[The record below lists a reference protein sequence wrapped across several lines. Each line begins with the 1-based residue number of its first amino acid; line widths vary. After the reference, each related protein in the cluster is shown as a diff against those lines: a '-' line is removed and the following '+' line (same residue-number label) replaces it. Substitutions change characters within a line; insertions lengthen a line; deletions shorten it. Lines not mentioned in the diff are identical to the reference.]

1 MGLVLLVTLPWAA
14 PRRHTTYVQLLP
26 GGDREAQQLPPFAGA
41 TPGGERAPAGGVRS
55 APPAATPTREVAPE
69 STVAVA
75 PAVPVAPAP
84 APVSTPTRPTGEPA
98 LLYGPLPGD
107 GRLWVNPRPAF
118 PAAVADVLYGD
129 QSRRDSVAVGR
140 LRAMVDSLNQVLDA
154 EQREHRRPAWVTE
167 VAGTKF
173 GIDSQ
178 FIHVAGIKIPT
189 AALALLGN
197 LLPAGNY
204 DEAQRAKQLQ
214 GMREDILQAARRT
227 QTLQEFRRYVKEL
240 RARKQ
245 AEREA
250 EKRTRG
256 DTTKAVP

>member
-1 MGLVLLVTLPWAA
+1 MA
-14 PRRHTTYVQLLP
+14 
-26 GGDREAQQLPPFAGA
+26 
-41 TPGGERAPAGGVRS
+41 
-55 APPAATPTREVAPE
+55 E
-69 STVAVA
+69 STVAIVSPPLEPPPTAA
-75 PAVPVAPAP
+75 PARPATEAGGMGP
-84 APVSTPTRPTGEPA
+84 
-98 LLYGPLPGD
+98 LFYGPLPGD
-107 GRLWVNPRPAF
+107 GRLWVNPRPAL

-129 QSRRDSVAVGR
+129 QAQRDSVAIGR
-140 LRAMVDSLNQVLDA
+140 LRAMVDSLNQALDA
-154 EQREHRRPAWVTE
+154 EQREQRRPAWVTE

-189 AALALLGN
+189 TALALLGN

-204 DEAQRAKQLQ
+204 DEAMRAKQLQ

-245 AEREA
+245 AERDA
-250 EKRTRG
+250 EQRTKG
-256 DTTKAVP
+256 DTTKAIP